1 MKEGD
6 PCHVTE
12 WLDESTKKVAAGQ
25 HVLAYIEHVMEGQL
39 PTDMEM
45 IRDLYLQGHQLTRA
59 VQDAVN
65 GLEQALSTVRTEIR
79 LHDTRKC
86 SCGKA
91 ACGTSLLHLSISFQV

>member
-39 PTDMEM
+39 PTDMENDTGLVFA
-45 IRDLYLQGHQLTRA
+45 RSSAYTRCSGCC
-59 VQDAVN
+59 QW
-65 GLEQALSTVRTEIR
+65 VRTG
-79 LHDTRKC
+79 LKYSTD
-86 SCGKA
+86 
-91 ACGTSLLHLSISFQV
+91 